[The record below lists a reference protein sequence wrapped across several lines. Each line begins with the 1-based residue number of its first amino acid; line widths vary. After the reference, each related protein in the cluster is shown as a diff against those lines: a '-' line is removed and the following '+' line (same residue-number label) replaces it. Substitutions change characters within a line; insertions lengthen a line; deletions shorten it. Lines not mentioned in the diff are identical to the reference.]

1 MKSEKYSI
9 YLVNTMK
16 SPKKLPQFNQVIT
29 VTEKNMF
36 VIKELQN
43 FNFNFDLPEDVDRN
57 LKHEIEF
64 IIKTNESL
72 AENKKKTILNNYCQN
87 ISMEKIFVNTANSK
101 TNKPH
106 KFALN
111 LSQRLDLIKKLE

>member
-1 MKSEKYSI
+1 
-9 YLVNTMK
+9 
-16 SPKKLPQFNQVIT
+16 
-29 VTEKNMF
+29 MF

-111 LSQRLDLIKKLE
+111 LSQRLDLI